1 MKAMVAM
8 RTWFGSLPV
17 DAQRIVVGAISVGL
31 ILGLYIMS
39 SAAQLWWDRAAQT
52 ARLEQ
57 HIARLLG
64 YEEVT
69 EELQL
74 ASGQAFAQLKNKA
87 QVGSDAAVAG
97 ANLQQRLRQLAA
109 EAQLTVT
116 GSQLVVQV
124 PGSED
129 AIEDESEPSR
139 FSTLII
145 NLTVEGQPIAID
157 SFLESVASES
167 PQLAVTYMDLQLTR
181 RAGQRRTN
189 KTEIK
194 DKLSARMA
202 ILGLVLEP

>member
-1 MKAMVAM
+1 MNTMVAI
-8 RTWFGSLPV
+8 RVWFENLPADARRVFVGVLSIGSVL
-17 DAQRIVVGAISVGL
+17 A
-31 ILGLYIMS
+31 LYLMA

-52 ARLEQ
+52 ARFEQ
-57 HIARLLG
+57 RIARLLG
-64 YEEVT
+64 YDEVA

-74 ASGQAFAQLKNKA
+74 ASGRAFAQLEDKA
-87 QVGSDAAVAG
+87 QVGLDAAVAG

-116 GSQLVVQV
+116 GSQLVVEALA
-124 PGSED
+124 SED
-129 AIEDESEPSR
+129 EIEDESEASP
-139 FSTLII
+139 FTKLTI

-167 PQLAVTYMDLQLTR
+167 PQLAVTFMDLQLTR

>member
-1 MKAMVAM
+1 MVAM
-8 RTWFGSLPV
+8 RTWFENLPA
-17 DAQRIVVGAISVGL
+17 DAQKIFVGAFSVGL
-31 ILGLYIMS
+31 ILALYIMS
-39 SAAQLWWDRAAQT
+39 VAAQLWWDRAAQT

-57 HIARLLG
+57 RIARLSG
-64 YEEVT
+64 YEEVA

-74 ASGQAFAQLKNKA
+74 ASGQAFAKLKDKA

-116 GSQLVVQV
+116 GSQLVVAALD
-124 PGSED
+124 SEEGV
-129 AIEDESEPSR
+129 EDESEPST
-139 FSTLII
+139 FTKLTI

-167 PQLAVTYMDLQLTR
+167 PQLAVIQMDLQLTR

-189 KTEIK
+189 KTEAQN
-194 DKLSARMA
+194 KLSARMA
-202 ILGLVLEP
+202 VLGLVLEP

>member
-116 GSQLVVQV
+116 GSQLVVRV

-139 FSTLII
+139 FTTLII

>member
-1 MKAMVAM
+1 MVAM
-8 RTWFGSLPV
+8 KIWFGNLPA
-17 DAQRIVVGAISVGL
+17 DAQRVFVGAISVGL
-31 ILGLYIMS
+31 ILALYIMS

-57 HIARLLG
+57 RIARLSG
-64 YEEVT
+64 YEEVA

-74 ASGQAFAQLKNKA
+74 ASGQAFAKLKDKA

-116 GSQLVVQV
+116 GSQLVVAALD
-124 PGSED
+124 SEEGV
-129 AIEDESEPSR
+129 EDESEPST
-139 FSTLII
+139 FTKLTI

-167 PQLAVTYMDLQLTR
+167 PQLAVIQMDLQLTR

-189 KTEIK
+189 KTEAQN
-194 DKLSARMA
+194 KLSARMA
-202 ILGLVLEP
+202 VLGLVLEP

>member
-139 FSTLII
+139 FTTLII

>member
-17 DAQRIVVGAISVGL
+17 DAQRIFVGAISVGL
-31 ILGLYIMS
+31 ILGLFMMS

-116 GSQLVVQV
+116 GSQLVVRV

-139 FSTLII
+139 FTTLII

>member
-1 MKAMVAM
+1 MNTMVAM
-8 RTWFGSLPV
+8 RTWFENLPA
-17 DAQRIVVGAISVGL
+17 DAQKIFVGAFSVGL
-31 ILGLYIMS
+31 ILALYIMS
-39 SAAQLWWDRAAQT
+39 VAAQLWWDRAAQT

-57 HIARLLG
+57 RIARLSG
-64 YEEVT
+64 YEEVA

-74 ASGQAFAQLKNKA
+74 ASGQAFAKLKDKA

-116 GSQLVVQV
+116 GSQLVVAALD
-124 PGSED
+124 SEEGV
-129 AIEDESEPSR
+129 EDESEPST
-139 FSTLII
+139 FTKLTI

-167 PQLAVTYMDLQLTR
+167 PQLAVIQMDLQLTR

-189 KTEIK
+189 KTEAQN
-194 DKLSARMA
+194 KLSARMA
-202 ILGLVLEP
+202 VLGLVLEP

>member
-1 MKAMVAM
+1 MNTMVAI
-8 RTWFGSLPV
+8 RIWFENLPADARRVFVGVLSIGSVL
-17 DAQRIVVGAISVGL
+17 AFYLMA
-31 ILGLYIMS
+31 

-52 ARLEQ
+52 ARFEQ
-57 HIARLLG
+57 RIARLLG
-64 YEEVT
+64 YEEVA

-74 ASGQAFAQLKNKA
+74 ASGRAFAQLEDKA
-87 QVGSDAAVAG
+87 QVGLDAAVAG

-116 GSQLVVQV
+116 GSQLVVEARA
-124 PGSED
+124 SED
-129 AIEDESEPSR
+129 EIEDESEASS
-139 FSTLII
+139 FTKLTI

-167 PQLAVTYMDLQLTR
+167 PQLAVIFMDLQLTR

-189 KTEIK
+189 KTEAK